1 MSTGKALAI
10 KRINKDMKEIGKSP
24 IEGIG
29 IASIDNDPMKYV
41 VNLRLMTGIYKGY
54 CLQLLLTFSDNY
66 PSKPPKILIF
76 PDQALNHEY
85 HPYIFQDSFKDEN
98 GHYFLKFCFGLLD
111 NEFMSTNK
119 LYESWNPSY
128 SISSLLLQV
137 QYFISEP
144 DLSHF
149 NFMYKPD
156 INELMLSMKKYKRT
170 FIIEDE
176 NGKTERVHT
185 WENPYPKMYSKEYK
199 NKDNMEKINEIKL
212 EINNE
217 QNLQLIKENL
227 SCFLLKFNYIDDPEI
242 LLGYQILQKK
252 GFGKNKNELYP
263 IPELLTYDGFMT
275 QLGKQDSKM
284 KYYFNT
290 EFSSVNNK
298 YYNYWIPI
306 YIDKNH
312 YLKNKT
318 AILNS
323 FSVIKYGVTDIKKY
337 DFNPE
342 QIFEILPII
351 LNKIIIGMLNKQSPI
366 SSEFIRCYFHY
377 ALLFNKL
384 SNEFEKEF
392 ITYLNHKLN
401 QIHKNH
407 YNVNKNIIPDIE
419 NFLLSLLFCNRNIK
433 NEKMEKMWYCL
444 FEEFFTRQMF
454 LMLSNKKEIEKIIPK
469 IEFDDDF
476 EEKEDYINKIKI
488 YEEKSLKE
496 YLRKGSC
503 NININDN
510 KAFIEILKKENLYEK
525 IIDILVSGIFD
536 RKYLYKEKVNQIKE
550 NFQKEFNKSSTSIKS
565 IIIKILVN
573 TNGKYYDYFELSKNG
588 KKDYQ
593 QQLEQY
599 TNNIK
604 EEIKINKN
612 YKEIIDSLL
621 FLDKNKKLL
630 KKFVENAYKSYIR
643 NNLLLIIFFI
653 QKKIEE
659 KGFIEKLEKNYGI
672 YLEVDNYIKIMKKK
686 LEEVKSYSQL
696 FKFIGSEFGKN
707 KTDVEI
713 IRKVYKKAESKGRID
728 KFFAN
733 KNIER

>member
-351 LNKIIIGMLNKQSPI
+351 LN
-366 SSEFIRCYFHY
+366 RY
-377 ALLFNKL
+377 A
-384 SNEFEKEF
+384 
-392 ITYLNHKLN
+392 
-401 QIHKNH
+401 
-407 YNVNKNIIPDIE
+407 
-419 NFLLSLLFCNRNIK
+419 
-433 NEKMEKMWYCL
+433 
-444 FEEFFTRQMF
+444 
-454 LMLSNKKEIEKIIPK
+454 
-469 IEFDDDF
+469 
-476 EEKEDYINKIKI
+476 
-488 YEEKSLKE
+488 
-496 YLRKGSC
+496 
-503 NININDN
+503 
-510 KAFIEILKKENLYEK
+510 
-525 IIDILVSGIFD
+525 
-536 RKYLYKEKVNQIKE
+536 
-550 NFQKEFNKSSTSIKS
+550 
-565 IIIKILVN
+565 
-573 TNGKYYDYFELSKNG
+573 
-588 KKDYQ
+588 
-593 QQLEQY
+593 
-599 TNNIK
+599 
-604 EEIKINKN
+604 
-612 YKEIIDSLL
+612 
-621 FLDKNKKLL
+621 
-630 KKFVENAYKSYIR
+630 
-643 NNLLLIIFFI
+643 
-653 QKKIEE
+653 
-659 KGFIEKLEKNYGI
+659 
-672 YLEVDNYIKIMKKK
+672 
-686 LEEVKSYSQL
+686 
-696 FKFIGSEFGKN
+696 
-707 KTDVEI
+707 
-713 IRKVYKKAESKGRID
+713 
-728 KFFAN
+728 
-733 KNIER
+733 